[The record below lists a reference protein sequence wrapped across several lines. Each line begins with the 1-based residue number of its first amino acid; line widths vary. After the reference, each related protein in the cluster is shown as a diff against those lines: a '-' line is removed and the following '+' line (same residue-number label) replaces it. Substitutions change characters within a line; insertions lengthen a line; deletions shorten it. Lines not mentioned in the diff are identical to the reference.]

1 MKLPAALVKLTVVA
15 IATTLAVAAPAQK
28 HPPARA
34 GADVIFGGPDG
45 GTADDASATEER
57 GHFAPSPLDGVD
69 GLLHD
74 AVRIFVD
81 PASRDE
87 ERAEALESLRE
98 ASGQRSVSIG
108 GAGDDV
114 DDDEGSLTVE
124 RSGYAADPDV
134 ARYGAAVQAYTSKLE
149 SSGAAKAQAWVA
161 QELARL
167 RRLLDATT
175 VTEAQ
180 RRELSKRVN
189 VLRAFSVDQG
199 RRFHDLAA
207 E

>member
-98 ASGQRSVSIG
+98 DSGQRSASN
-108 GAGDDV
+108 GDGV